1 MPTLVVGM
9 LETRENYG
17 MPTTSV
23 GMAPFTS
30 TFRNRN
36 YHNVQSA
43 KLTLVAL
50 NAMCSTIAGT
60 IRCVR

>member
-9 LETRENYG
+9 LDTRESYD

-23 GMAPFTS
+23 GMAPFPS

-36 YHNVQSA
+36 E
-43 KLTLVAL
+43 LG
-50 NAMCSTIAGT
+50 IASPEL
-60 IRCVR
+60 IRMRGKDGRRRVSGYYIK